1 MGAFALMVLVCAG
14 GCALALGQN
23 ARALAFL
30 AFAGGFATPLL
41 LSTGQG
47 SHVALFGYYTLLGLG
62 IAAIAARRA
71 WRELNW
77 LGAVST
83 FGIATVWSVLRYTP
97 PEWGTAQPFLLAFM
111 VIYVAVALLY
121 ARQRAAQETPP
132 GRAVVDAALV
142 FGVPLA
148 GFAL

>member
-1 MGAFALMVLVCAG
+1 MLSAVSCA
-14 GCALALGQN
+14 
-23 ARALAFL
+23 
-30 AFAGGFATPLL
+30 
-41 LSTGQG
+41 
-47 SHVALFGYYTLLGLG
+47 
-62 IAAIAARRA
+62 
-71 WRELNW
+71 
-77 LGAVST
+77 AVST

-148 GFAL
+148 GFALQAGMVRHLEYGAAWSALGFGAAYLVL

>member
-1 MGAFALMVLVCAG
+1 MVLVCTG

-83 FGIATVWSVLRYTP
+83 FGIATVWGVLRYTP
-97 PEWGTAQPFLLAFM
+97 PE
-111 VIYVAVALLY
+111 
-121 ARQRAAQETPP
+121 
-132 GRAVVDAALV
+132 
-142 FGVPLA
+142 
-148 GFAL
+148 